1 MPARCDQEE
10 APLETG
16 AGSEAKGGTCCKFD
30 QLCSVYLSRLV
41 RACVKLLYLIPWSVS
56 NMAEDDPGQTILPV
70 TRNDLEIALGAAN
83 AKNKRTNELLEE
95 HDRQNRT
102 IMSELGSLK
111 QALQKNHPGLSEE
124 PKRLVLPQESSVLVL
139 SGISMCRITV
149 RRLDSAVY
157 ASTSK
162 PAVSRFFTIRGQ
174 VYPEKSCSSLAKN
187 PPCHR
192 SIGIINNE
200 DSKHPTVLWR
210 QI

>member
-16 AGSEAKGGTCCKFD
+16 VGSGAKGGTCCKFD

-95 HDRQNRT
+95 HDRQNRA

-124 PKRLVLPQESSVLVL
+124 AKKARIAPGATFKENGCQKAYNRTLPMVEALEEAGSLAAVLNASQETETTERLVEALQTGE
-139 SGISMCRITV
+139 
-149 RRLDSAVY
+149 
-157 ASTSK
+157 
-162 PAVSRFFTIRGQ
+162 
-174 VYPEKSCSSLAKN
+174 
-187 PPCHR
+187 HR
-192 SIGIINNE
+192 SLLI
-200 DSKHPTVLWR
+200 SFAFP
-210 QI
+210 